1 MKCVI
6 FAGGEKVSKDS
17 IDYDFIHD
25 SYVISAD
32 KGYELASSLNVK
44 SNLLIGDFDSIDK
57 VPNNEIKKTFPREKD
72 DTDLM
77 LAIKEGLAV
86 GCTEFVIY
94 GATGGRLDHM
104 IGNIQC
110 LMYLNDHN
118 ANGKIISD
126 TENVMLL
133 SPGKYKIKNKK
144 NFSLSLISYSQK
156 VTGLYISGT
165 KYETTDCVLENNFPL
180 GISNEI
186 LPENDYAII
195 EFKSG
200 TLLVIQSYLLTKF

>member
-1 MKCVI
+1 MKGVI

-110 LMYLNDHN
+110 LMYLKDHN

-133 SPGKYKIKNKK
+133 SPGKYKIKNKE

-186 LPENDYAII
+186 LPENDYAFI